1 MRKYIAILACITAAF
16 VFTGCSN
23 NSVDETP
30 PKPSGTINNSAP
42 GAATAGAA
50 APATDTPTPG
60 EMKLGGKRMTKG
72 GGAPPPP
79 VNNN

>member
-30 PKPSGTINNSAP
+30 PKPSGTINNNAP
-42 GAATAGAA
+42 GAATAGAV
-50 APATDTPTPG
+50 APATDTPAPG
-60 EMKLGGKRMTKG
+60 DVGIGKKRMTKG
-72 GGAPPPP
+72 GAPPPTGQ
-79 VNNN
+79 